1 MPLSYGSDLRATGD
15 AQPGEWEPPSGA
27 GPYRPGACVETG
39 TSAVTCDRPHH
50 FEIMASGPLPGDS
63 TYPPPVG
70 PLRPGCT
77 VALTR
82 YVGSADAE
90 ASRLEALL
98 MFPTRDGWAAGER
111 WYACI
116 VAERGPD
123 SGWVHRTG
131 NLGGALVDGLGPFQ
145 RCLVGEPIT
154 DPAGVVGCDQPHRS
168 EAVPGV
174 LVLGGATDPPPPDFQ
189 RLLIDR
195 VLPHCDAA
203 VESYLGGERP
213 GVRSGGLGPLA
224 NNWAAGVRTAVCY
237 AVADTPTTGVMDR

>member
-1 MPLSYGSDLRATGD
+1 MTATAPADGSA
-15 AQPGEWEPPSGA
+15 WEPPPGA

-39 TSAVTCDRPHH
+39 TGAVTCDRPHH
-50 FEIMASGPLPGDS
+50 FEIMASGDLPADLRAA
-63 TYPPPVG
+63 YPPPVG

-82 YVGSADAE
+82 YLGSVDAE
-90 ASRLEALL
+90 ASRLEALI
-98 MFPTRDGWAAGER
+98 MFPTRDGWTAGER
-111 WYACI
+111 WYACL
-116 VAERGPD
+116 VADRGPD

-131 NLGGALVDGLGPFQ
+131 NLGGALVGGLGAFQ

-154 DPAGVVGCDQPHRS
+154 DPEGVVDCDQPHRS

-174 LVLGGATDPPPPDFQ
+174 LVLGGPTDPPPPDFQ

-203 VESYLGGERP
+203 VATYLGGGRP

-224 NNWAAGVRTAVCY
+224 GNWAAGVRTAVCY
-237 AVADTPTTGVMDR
+237 AVADTPTSGVMGR